1 MAVLIG
7 VRCLRFTKE
16 QLKIHIENMYLPTD
30 AQCVLWWLNAKKDLS
45 VFVRNR
51 VKEINKDG
59 DIKFGFVSTSENPA
73 DVATGGTTVSSL
85 QNDSLWWYG
94 PRWLKESEK
103 EWPHSSA
110 VMDDTTNG
118 QYESEIRKSKS
129 MKEKGLLNA
138 SESVVTS
145 LTSCV
150 WNCAPLGIDYRRF
163 FINHKIAKSDRL
175 STSFHK

>member
-1 MAVLIG
+1 M
-7 VRCLRFTKE
+7 C
-16 QLKIHIENMYLPTD
+16 
-30 AQCVLWWLNAKKDLS
+30 KDLS

-51 VKEINKDG
+51 VKDINKDG

-73 DVATGGTTVSSL
+73 DVATRRTTVSSL

-110 VMDDTTNG
+110 VMDDTTNV
-118 QYESEIRKSKS
+118 QYESEIKKSKS
-129 MKEKGLLNA
+129 MQEKGLLNA
-138 SESVVTS
+138 SEPVVTS

-150 WNCAPLGIDYRRF
+150 GNCASLGIKYRRF
-163 FINHKIAKSDRL
+163 LSIIKIAKSDSL
-175 STSFHK
+175 STLIHQ